1 MESFLH
7 SNNKGEL
14 SNIAR
19 KISKSKLIDKIDNN
33 KNPIRINVKINSD
46 LVYNELKPSKEKTKE
61 IMNNYFKSAKSQ
73 RENYESQ
80 SKKEFNDY
88 SIVNNISNFENQN
101 INSDIQNI
109 TPIKTSNEI
118 NNNDNNTNSQTNKNE
133 SLTNEQIMDINKMN
147 EKNQNLKK
155 ANTSLNYFINENK
168 KINTTVNQVNLNSSV
183 FNNRNK
189 SPFVPLKLPLKGR
202 NSLRNSMIYRNFYF
216 QNTEDILKHQKYNNS
231 LKKRYSQPNTARFT
245 MNNLRK
251 SYNFI
256 PNKNLSYSITENDD
270 TDNNNDT
277 IDLHLEIKV
286 EDLVYLEKK
295 LDNILNSFED
305 LVLLK
310 NYCFEWWIFYN
321 YSSFYNLFNNFFP
334 TNKKLEQNQI
344 LHEYSVLEFLSIIV
358 LYEVIK
364 DMDVTQSTIN
374 CLNKLMNIVYQNYLV
389 ICDYLISIIV
399 SNEDNDLWIKKLNH
413 IIKTKKEEN
422 ISKKH
427 FNLLKN
433 RCNTISIL
441 LKNILKLYNNNIYVN
456 ENELTFFLKRIS
468 RILINTLNQ
477 YLRQKINSDLV
488 KKYNVQNQNENDALS
503 EVPFLLNNKI
513 FTLVIELDD
522 TIISLQKDSRGLI
535 VIIPRPGLKQFLREM
550 NKIYEIIIFTSATSF
565 YADPILNSVD
575 KKQHFFKNRLYRKH
589 TVFINN
595 VYVKDLSKLGRDL
608 SKIIIIDNQPENFQL
623 QKENGIFIKSFFGND
638 KNDKVLD
645 YLMPILKNIAND
657 PNNDV
662 REELKKYNKEIF
674 LNVTT
679 NLNGV

>member
-364 DMDVTQSTIN
+364 DLDVTQSTIN

-427 FNLLKN
+427 FFLLKN